1 VALESVQSPVSPK
14 ELGALYADTMLHGRG
29 RECARID
36 ALLAGARAGHSGAL
50 VLRGEA
56 GIGKS
61 TLLRYAAD
69 RADGLRVLRGTGTE
83 SESEFPFA
91 AVHQL
96 LHPVRDHLDAVPE
109 RQRSALRAA
118 FGLGDAGSDD
128 RFLISVAILS
138 LLADVAEEQPVLCL
152 VDDAQW
158 LDGPSA
164 DALAFAARR
173 LDAEGIVLLF
183 AARDDETR
191 TFSAAGLPELR
202 LSGLDPEAARA
213 LLCEGVAVAP
223 QVRDLL
229 VAGTAGNPLGLR
241 ELPGSLTEDQ
251 LAGRAPLP
259 DPLPMGTGL
268 EQVFLERVRRQPA
281 ATQTL
286 LLLAAAEEAGELGV
300 VLAAAKLLGVP
311 ADALDQAEIA
321 GLVSIDATHVVFR
334 HPLVRSAVY
343 RGATFLQRRAASHAL
358 AAVLD
363 GDENADRRAW
373 QLASTAIGPD
383 ESIAVQLE
391 RTAERARRRSGH
403 AAAATAYERAAAL
416 TASAEPQAGR
426 LLAAARAAW
435 RAGKP
440 DRARGLLDQAARLT
454 NQSRPRAEIEHLR
467 GVIEFANGVPLTA
480 YASLVVGVD
489 LVTELD
495 PPLAAAMLAEAG
507 RIAWVSGDLPRLA
520 EASRRLTQLPTPT
533 GPTAITAQ
541 WVIGLGMF
549 LQGDT
554 GRATAL
560 LRAAAAAAEES
571 DDPTALGLAAAG
583 ALFTG
588 DDAHALALFTRSTA
602 RARAD
607 GAVDLLPGLLAPM
620 AALQM
625 WTGRYASAAASAGEG
640 LRLSL
645 DTGHENP
652 AAHHRSVLAW
662 IAAVQGREQDCR
674 HHAAAALARAIGHR
688 LGPPAGIASWAL
700 AVLDIGM
707 GRPAEAFDRLTALA
721 DAGPGEGHQMVKIFA
736 AADLVEVAIRTGRD
750 AQARAAA
757 GLLQG
762 WAAHTAVPWA
772 SALAE
777 RCQGLLADGEESDEH
792 FATALDLHTRS
803 GRPFDTART
812 ELLHGEVLRRRRR
825 RAQARTH
832 LRAACEG
839 FERLGAAPW
848 AELARAE
855 LRATGETARK
865 RDPSTV
871 GQLTPQELLI
881 VRLVGQGA
889 TNREV
894 AAQLF
899 LSPRTVDYHLH
910 KVFTK
915 LGMSSRSELVRLAA
929 GGATAG

>member
-1 VALESVQSPVSPK
+1 
-14 ELGALYADTMLHGRG
+14 MLHGRG

-36 ALLAGARAGHSGAL
+36 ELLAGARAGRSGAL

-61 TLLRYAAD
+61 TLLRYAAE

-96 LHPVRDHLDAVPE
+96 LQPVRRHIDAVPG

-118 FGLGDAGSDD
+118 FGLEDAGGDD
-128 RFLISVAILS
+128 RFLISLAILS
-138 LLADVAEEQPVLCL
+138 LLAEVAEEQPVLCL

-164 DALAFAARR
+164 DALTFAARR
-173 LDAEGIVLLF
+173 LEAEGIVLLF
-183 AARDDETR
+183 AARDDEVR
-191 TFSAAGLPELR
+191 TFAAAGLPELR
-202 LSGLDPEAARA
+202 LTGLDLQAAQA
-213 LLCEGVAVAP
+213 LLCEGVTVAP
-223 QVRDLL
+223 EVRDLL

-241 ELPGSLTEDQ
+241 ELPASLTADQ

-259 DPLPMGTGL
+259 DRLPLGTGL
-268 EQVFLERVRRQPA
+268 ERVFLERVRRQPP

-321 GLVSIDATHVVFR
+321 GLVSIDTTQVVFR

-358 AAVLD
+358 AAVLT

-373 QLASTAIGPD
+373 QLASTAVGPD
-383 ESIAVQLE
+383 ESLAVLLE
-391 RTAERARRRSGH
+391 HTAERARRRSGH

-435 RAGKP
+435 QAGKP
-440 DRARGLLDQAARLT
+440 DRARGLLEQAGRLT
-454 NQSRPRAEIEHLR
+454 GRPRHRAEIEHLR
-467 GVIEFANGVPLTA
+467 GLIDLACGVPLTA
-480 YASLVVGVD
+480 YTHLLTGVD
-489 LVTELD
+489 LVTDLD
-495 PPLAAAMLAEAG
+495 PALAATMLAEAG
-507 RIAWVSGDLPRLA
+507 RVAWVGGDLPRLA
-520 EASRRLTQLPTPT
+520 EASRRLARLPAPT

-541 WVIGLGMF
+541 LVTGLGRF

-554 GRATAL
+554 GPATAL
-560 LRAAAAAAEES
+560 LRAAAVAAEES
-571 DDPTALGLAAAG
+571 DDPAALGFAAAG
-583 ALFTG
+583 AMFTG
-588 DDAHALALFTRSTA
+588 DDARALALFARATA
-602 RARAD
+602 RARAA
-607 GAVDLLPGLLAPM
+607 GAADLLPTLLAPM
-620 AALQM
+620 AALQT
-625 WTGRYASAAASAGEG
+625 WTGRYASAAAGADEG
-640 LRLSL
+640 LRLSV
-645 DTGHENP
+645 DTGQENP

-674 HHAAAALARAIGHR
+674 DHAAAALARAVGHH
-688 LGPPAGIASWAL
+688 LGPQAGIASWAL
-700 AVLDIGM
+700 AVLDLGM
-707 GRPAEAFDRLTALA
+707 GRPAEAFDRLAALA
-721 DAGPGEGHQMVKIFA
+721 DAGPGEGHRMVKILA
-736 AADLVEVAIRTGRD
+736 AADLVEVAVKAGREPR
-750 AQARAAA
+750 ARAAA

-762 WAAHTAVPWA
+762 WADHAAVPWA

-777 RCQGLLADGEESDEH
+777 RCRGLLADGEESDAH
-792 FATALDLHTRS
+792 FAAALDLHARS

-812 ELLHGEVLRRRRR
+812 ELLRGELLRRRRR
-825 RAQARTH
+825 RTEARTH

-871 GQLTPQELLI
+871 SQLTPQELLI
-881 VRLVGQGA
+881 VRLVGEGA

-910 KVFTK
+910 KVFAK